1 MREAGRRTRSTE
13 IGPTLEDD
21 PGGTVSYLLRLV
33 LPDRPGILGAVAT
46 ALGESGADI
55 VSLDV
60 LERGNGVA
68 VDDVVLDLPRGRL
81 PDSLITAAQTV
92 PGVQV
97 ESLRPYAGP
106 LDTHRELELLDGLAR
121 IGEGASAKL
130 LAAEL
135 PRVFHSGWAV
145 VLEAADPW
153 VVAAA
158 SEAAPAFE
166 GVKLPWMPLHGPR
179 LLPSEDDWLPERW
192 RDMAIE
198 MMAAP
203 YGGPGCAVVLGRS
216 GGPAYRRSELLR
228 LAHLTGIA
236 TTVASL
242 PPA

>member
-1 MREAGRRTRSTE
+1 
-13 IGPTLEDD
+13 
-21 PGGTVSYLLRLV
+21 VSYLLRLV

-46 ALGESGADI
+46 AIGEAGVDI

-60 LERGNGVA
+60 LERGQGVA
-68 VDDVVLDLPRGRL
+68 VDDVVVELPRDRL
-81 PDSLITAAQTV
+81 PDSLITVAQSV
-92 PGVQV
+92 EGVTV
-97 ESLRPYAGP
+97 ESLRPFAGP
-106 LDTHRELELLDGLAR
+106 LDTHRELELLDALAR
-121 IGEGASAKL
+121 AGDATSAKL
-130 LAAEL
+130 LAVEL

-145 VLEAADPW
+145 VLESADPW

-158 SEAAPAFE
+158 SDAAPSFE
-166 GVKLPWMPLHGPR
+166 GLTLPWMPLHAPT
-179 LLPSEDDWLPERW
+179 LLPSEGDWLPERW
-192 RDMAIE
+192 REMALE

-242 PPA
+242 PPL

>member
-1 MREAGRRTRSTE
+1 M
-13 IGPTLEDD
+13 
-21 PGGTVSYLLRLV
+21 SYLLRLV
-33 LPDRPGILGAVAT
+33 VPDKPGSLGAVAT
-46 ALGESGADI
+46 ALGTAGADI

-68 VDDVVLDLPRGRL
+68 VDDVVVDLPVGRL
-81 PDSLITAAQTV
+81 PDSLITAAQSV
-92 PGVQV
+92 PGVSV
-97 ESLRPYAGP
+97 ESLRPFAGP

-121 IGEGASAKL
+121 AADGTSAKL

-135 PRVFHSGWAV
+135 PRIFHSGWAV
-145 VLEAADPW
+145 VLSTVEAPAAGGVPW
-153 VVAAA
+153 ETA
-158 SEAAPAFE
+158 SASDAAPVFE
-166 GVKLPWMPLHGPR
+166 GLTLPWMPLPGPR
-179 LLPSEDDWLPERW
+179 LLPSEDEWLPERW
-192 RDMAIE
+192 QEMAIE

-242 PPA
+242 PPV